1 MPRSKKILKVGLG
14 RRCRA
19 RGAARPRRAPK
30 RPTPILTDN
39 KANLLIARSA
49 TSASRAKHF
58 LRRYITLQQRIASD
72 ELVVVK
78 VDDANM
84 PSDFLTKWLP
94 SAKLRKSLVYATNS
108 KARAS

>member
-1 MPRSKKILKVGLG
+1 ML
-14 RRCRA
+14 RA
-19 RGAARPRRAPK
+19 LDDAPQQ
-30 RPTPILTDN
+30 PTLILTDN
-39 KANLLIARSA
+39 KANALVAADSR
-49 TSASRAKHF
+49 SASRSKHF